1 MAGATNTIIQ
11 ILRSDTTA
19 LPTTLNAGEQAYSFL
34 SQKLFI
40 GNNSSGVVT
49 IGGKYYV
56 DLIDGA
62 TATNTGNTIVR
73 RDTAGNV
80 AFKMVSVTDNASQ
93 GTDVVN
99 KSYLDSR
106 IGVLSSNTIFDG
118 TSGQNGY
125 SNVFVNSAA
134 AGGSVGIVANNTT
147 VATFTKSTASFVQDV
162 AVNGNLVVRGTTSY
176 TNVQTLL
183 VSNNDI
189 ILNANAA
196 GYPLIDA
203 YITVNRGAADNA
215 AIKWNEAIDTWQL
228 DSGFGQIYDIIHG
241 GGGQTISGTTTLSSA
256 TVQNLLD
263 TYTLSVQTTANVQSL
278 SANGTIYTNQ
288 LIVASNVQLANVA
301 NVSYFGNVI
310 DATGS
315 GSNKHYIMLSDEN
328 TGNNRFQSNTLIA
341 FDTSNTT
348 LSVGYSAYTPLPNT
362 MYQGTGSSRSY
373 VQNNLQNINN
383 EGSADYVVTADNG
396 TDSSGFL
403 DMGMAGG
410 GYDFLTSAG
419 ELGPYRPNDGWI
431 QVVGSTGI
439 GKGNLIIGT
448 GTSNTEMTEVG
459 SIILTVGNQ
468 TYSNIV
474 GFITR
479 ENNSTTGTSTLSF
492 GKGAT
497 ANSSYSLDINGA
509 ANVASLFIN
518 NTRVLGAGQALPTTF
533 GGTGLTSVTANAVI
547 FGNGTGAFGVTNA
560 PTSGQVLQYRTDG
573 VKFGGLDGG
582 TF

>member
-19 LPTTLNAGEQAYSFL
+19 LPTTLNPGEQAYSFL

-106 IGVLSSNTIFDG
+106 IGSLSSNTIFDG
-118 TSGQNGY
+118 TVGQNGY

-176 TNVQTLL
+176 TNVQSLL

-189 ILNANAA
+189 VLNANAS
-196 GYPLIDA
+196 GYPLINA

-215 AIKWNEAIDTWQL
+215 AIIWNESTDRWQVDSATGTNSDIVDTA
-228 DSGFGQIYDIIHG
+228 
-241 GGGQTISGTTTLSSA
+241 GGQSIGGTTTLNQA
-256 TVQNLLD
+256 VVTNGLQ
-263 TYTLSVQTTANVQSL
+263 TGTLNVTGSANVSSL
-278 SANGTIYTNQ
+278 TANGTIITNQ
-288 LIVASNVQLANVA
+288 LVVASNVQLANVA
-301 NVSYFGNVI
+301 NVAFFGNII

-315 GSNKHYIMLSDEN
+315 LNDKHYILLADSP
-328 TGNNRFQSNTLIA
+328 TGNNRFQSNNLIA

-348 LSVGYSAYTPLPNT
+348 LSVGYSAYLPLPNT
-362 MYQGTGSSRSY
+362 MYQGTGSSKSY
-373 VQNNLQNINN
+373 VQNNLLNINN

-410 GYDFLTSAG
+410 GYNYQTSAG
-419 ELGPYRPNDGWI
+419 ELGPFRPNDGWI

-439 GKGNLIIGT
+439 GKSNLIIGT
-448 GTSNTEMTEVG
+448 GTSNTDMTQVG
-459 SIILTVGNQ
+459 SIIFTLGNQ

-479 ENNSTTGTSTLSF
+479 ENNSTTGTPTLSF
-492 GKGAT
+492 GKGT
-497 ANSSYSLDINGA
+497 SANSSYAFDLNGA

-518 NTRVLGAGQALPTTF
+518 NTRVLGAGQGLPVSF
-533 GGTGLTSVTANAVI
+533 GGTGLTSVTANSVI
-547 FGNGTGAFGVTNA
+547 FGNGTDAFGVTNA
-560 PTSGQVLQYRTDG
+560 PTAGQVLQYRTDG